1 MQNLKSVD
9 DSTQVGSEEKKS
21 SQRERKFEDEYDNY
35 DSEVVYPDEVD
46 EDEEYWNRSFEDIQ
60 ELIDDSEIPRE
71 DNEEQ
76 RRAKAFLFKFIAN
89 RPIYLFY
96 FFAVWKLKIY
106 YDVKFYVVWK
116 FCIAKFYYEKFYV
129 VWKFCIAKFYYE
141 KFNIKEVAHQSK
153 SAVTSKKLHKI
164 YIDVAFY
171 YNTII
176 GE

>member
-116 FCIAKFYYEKFYV
+116 FCIAKFYYEKF
-129 VWKFCIAKFYYE
+129 
-141 KFNIKEVAHQSK
+141 NIKEVAHQSK

>member
-1 MQNLKSVD
+1 MQY
-9 DSTQVGSEEKKS
+9 GSLN
-21 SQRERKFEDEYDNY
+21 FYAGN
-35 DSEVVYPDEVD
+35 
-46 EDEEYWNRSFEDIQ
+46 
-60 ELIDDSEIPRE
+60 
-71 DNEEQ
+71 
-76 RRAKAFLFKFIAN
+76 LFKS
-89 RPIYLFY
+89 YY
-96 FFAVWKLKIY
+96 VVWKLEIY
-106 YDVKFYVVWK
+106 YDEKFCVVWK